1 MKPGDLSFPT
11 FIQIKAANQPG
22 LRPGP
27 DSSLAWSQSL
37 RTPDL
42 GAGKNRVLILPNGSI
57 AQSHELQRKKE
68 SIML

>member
-22 LRPGP
+22 PRPGP
-27 DSSLAWSQSL
+27 DSSLAWSQSAYTGF
-37 RTPDL
+37 RSWQEQGIDS
-42 GAGKNRVLILPNGSI
+42 AYGSI

-68 SIML
+68 YIML